1 MSTPAPTAPA
11 ESAGASVSEPSGL
24 KSQPSSEPPVS
35 GLSPQVSSGLLPAHF
50 LEAWLNLDHTV
61 CRRALPPYSLH
72 AHMMLCAANSPFAFE
87 ALPAGYQ
94 VTWEDLWEA
103 LTLVTTPRGRPVVY
117 PSGARCVIRQRFYRL
132 DLAREV
138 AAFRAWQNDY
148 LSAPE
153 VFSSEGGGRELT
165 APGILARVVFLL
177 RHLHLTA
184 SEVWGMPIGQA
195 LWLHAATLEQLSES
209 VSLLGDEEAKLFA
222 LVKGIQEGTTPI
234 PGEPDPSTGDSL
246 LSRVA
251 QLAGIHRN

>member
-11 ESAGASVSEPSGL
+11 ESAGVSVSPSAD
-24 KSQPSSEPPVS
+24 STPQP
-35 GLSPQVSSGLLPAHF
+35 LLPPHF

-72 AHMMLCAANSPFAFE
+72 AHMMLCAVGSPFAFE
-87 ALPAGYQ
+87 TLPAGYQ

-103 LTLVTTPRGRPVVY
+103 ITAVTTPRGRPLVY
-117 PSGARCVIRQRFYRL
+117 PSALRCIVRQRLRRL

-184 SEVWGMPIGQA
+184 DEVWGMPIGQA

-209 VSLLGDEEAKLFA
+209 VSLLGDDEAKLFA
-222 LVKGIQEGTTPI
+222 LVKSIQDGTTPV
-234 PGEPDPSTGDSL
+234 PGAPDPSAGDSL

-251 QLAGIHRN
+251 TLAGINRG